1 MAIDSILRTCGVL
14 RPRSRCQAAEAPT
27 KNAVDRNAAS
37 AMCARRYGNDG
48 LKTTLNQSSGTTR
61 PSTISM
67 PCGVC
72 IQLFEERIQN
82 IEISVPMAT
91 MMVAKKC
98 SLRPTRP
105 QPNSITPRK
114 PASRKNAVSTS

>member
-1 MAIDSILRTCGVL
+1 MRTIF
-14 RPRSRCQAAEAPT
+14 
-27 KNAVDRNAAS
+27 
-37 AMCARRYGNDG
+37 
-48 LKTTLNQSSGTTR
+48 NQSSGITR

-72 IQLFEERIQN
+72 IQLLDERIQN
-82 IEISVPMAT
+82 IEISVPIAT
-91 MMVAKKC
+91 ITVAKKC
-98 SLRPTRP
+98 SLRPTRS

>member
-1 MAIDSILRTCGVL
+1 
-14 RPRSRCQAAEAPT
+14 
-27 KNAVDRNAAS
+27 
-37 AMCARRYGNDG
+37 
-48 LKTTLNQSSGTTR
+48 
-61 PSTISM
+61 M

>member
-1 MAIDSILRTCGVL
+1 M
-14 RPRSRCQAAEAPT
+14 
-27 KNAVDRNAAS
+27 
-37 AMCARRYGNDG
+37 
-48 LKTTLNQSSGTTR
+48 KTILNQSTGATR

-72 IQLFEERIQN
+72 IQLLDERIQN
-82 IEISVPMAT
+82 IEISVPIAT
-91 MMVAKKC
+91 MIVAKKC
-98 SLRPTRP
+98 RRRPTRS